1 VSKHARQRARAGE
14 EEGLWNSYYI
24 VLLERS
30 NIGTLIFRRALIRR
44 SAVAV
49 IRREIAVPVGSSRP
63 APPDVV
69 APSPYTAK

>member
-1 VSKHARQRARAGE
+1 MSKHARQRARAGE
-14 EEGLWNSYYI
+14 EEGLSCGIPTTYYD
-24 VLLERS
+24 S
-30 NIGTLIFRRALIRR
+30 STTSTLIFRRALIRR

-69 APSPYTAK
+69 APSPYTGK

>member
-1 VSKHARQRARAGE
+1 MSKHARQRARAGE
-14 EEGLWNSYYI
+14 EEGLWNSYYK
-24 VLLERS
+24 VLLRS